1 MIFQI
6 LVIAT
11 FLLYVFFA
19 PAQAETTRLWKT
31 VSELSE
37 TERADI
43 DLRPETPRDSQI
55 PYLPAE
61 KYPFSPPYTAEEM
74 GYRAMEF
81 PHMPRWSVAFA
92 DGFGSITSSG
102 FLQQA
107 KTAGGVLSVH
117 ADGLASYLYST
128 PLGGEYCRWLFQD
141 TAPPENYGNQS
152 LMVGYR
158 TDQTFS
164 TRLDSFFYSPSLR
177 RVRRM
182 PQPRRD
188 DRFPN
193 SVQTMDDI
201 TGRDAWEFSW
211 RLLGTDVLY
220 ETVRFPNNRS
230 TVTSAGASGTFT
242 ELPVKA
248 FKVLGDEYPHY
259 TAEGGIEC
267 YVVEAT
273 AREEWLPNY
282 STPKLIY
289 WLDRHFFYPLRIESY
304 DREGK
309 LMKIEVR
316 TARLVRPE
324 LQERGYASF
333 LTVYWDLSL
342 DMMSYSFHD
351 NFALREWSEKDRQV
365 LFTPDFM
372 RRVWFLAP
380 LKFLEEI
387 RSPEEFY
394 LRPRLDREKFPQDR
408 HIEISADL
416 EERIRAQETA
426 GHLMFES
433 RIHAKSQ

>member
-1 MIFQI
+1 MIFQ
-6 LVIAT
+6 VIVVT
-11 FLLYVFFA
+11 VFFVFSA
-19 PAQAETTRLWKT
+19 PAQAEMTRTWKT

-37 TERADI
+37 RERADI
-43 DLRPETPRDSQI
+43 DLRAETLRDAQF

-61 KYPFSPPYTAEEM
+61 KYPFSSPYTAEKM

-81 PHMPRWSVAFA
+81 PHMPRWSAIFV
-92 DGFGSITSSG
+92 DGFGSMTSSG

-117 ADGLASYLYST
+117 ADGLAGYLYAT
-128 PLGGEYCRWLFQD
+128 PPGGEYFRWLFQD
-141 TAPPENYGNQS
+141 TAPPESYGNQT

-158 TDQTFS
+158 TDRTVS

-188 DRFPN
+188 DRYPN

-211 RLLGTDVLY
+211 RLLGTDVLS
-220 ETVRFPNNRS
+220 ETVRFPTTRS
-230 TVTSAGASGTFT
+230 TVTSAGAGGAFS
-242 ELPVKA
+242 ELPLTA
-248 FKVLGDEYPHY
+248 FTMLGDEYPHY
-259 TAEGGIEC
+259 TTGGRIEC

-304 DREGK
+304 DRDGK
-309 LMKIEVR
+309 LVKIEVR

-324 LQERGYASF
+324 LRERGYASF
-333 LTVYWDLSL
+333 LTVYWDLDL
-342 DMMSYSFHD
+342 DMMTYSFHD
-351 NFALREWSEKDRQV
+351 NFAPKEWSEKDREAF
-365 LFTPDFM
+365 FTPDFM

-380 LKFLEEI
+380 LKFMEEV

-394 LRPRLDREKFPQDR
+394 LRPHLFREKFPQDR
-408 HIEISADL
+408 RIDIPAEL
-416 EERIRAQETA
+416 EARLQAQEEA
-426 GHLMFES
+426 GRLVFTVAVRAH
-433 RIHAKSQ
+433 SQ

>member
-6 LVIAT
+6 LIAT
-11 FLLYVFFA
+11 ILYGIFVA
-19 PAQAETTRLWKT
+19 PVQAETTRRWRT

-43 DLRPETPRDSQI
+43 DLQTETPRDARI

-61 KYPFSPPYTAEEM
+61 KYPFSSPYTAEEM

-81 PHMPRWSVAFA
+81 PHMPRWSALFV

-107 KTAGGVLSVH
+107 KTAGGALAVH
-117 ADGLASYLYST
+117 ADGVAGYLYAT
-128 PLGGEYCRWLFQD
+128 PPGGEYFRWLFQD
-141 TAPPENYGNQS
+141 TAPPESYGNQT

-188 DRFPN
+188 DRYPN

-211 RLLGTDVLY
+211 RLLGMDVLS

-230 TVTSAGASGTFT
+230 TVTSAGASGTFS
-242 ELPVKA
+242 ESPVNA
-248 FKVLGDEYPHY
+248 FTMLGDEYPYY
-259 TAEGGIEC
+259 TADGGIAC
-267 YVVEAT
+267 YVVAAT
-273 AREEWLPNY
+273 VREEWLPNY
-282 STPKLIY
+282 STPKLLY

-304 DREGK
+304 DRDGK
-309 LMKIEVR
+309 LSKLEVR
-316 TARLVRPE
+316 TARLIRPE

-333 LTVYWDLSL
+333 LTVYWDLDL
-342 DMMSYSFHD
+342 DMMTYSFHD
-351 NFALREWSEKDRQV
+351 NFAPREWSEKDRAAF
-365 LFTPDFM
+365 FTPDFM

-380 LKFLEEI
+380 LKFLDEI

-394 LRPRLDREKFPQDR
+394 LRPHLDREKFPQDR

-416 EERIRAQETA
+416 EERVRAQEEA
-426 GHLMFES
+426 GRLVFTS
-433 RIHAKSQ
+433 AVHARSQ

>member
-6 LVIAT
+6 LIVAT
-11 FLLYVFFA
+11 FLLQFICA
-19 PAQAETTRLWKT
+19 PAQAETSRTWQP
-31 VSELSE
+31 VNELAE

-43 DLRPETPRDSQI
+43 DLQPETPRDPEI
-55 PYLPAE
+55 PYLPVE

-74 GYRAMEF
+74 GYHAMEF
-81 PHMPRWSVAFA
+81 PHMPRWSAAFA

-107 KTAGGVLSVH
+107 KTAGGALAIRAH
-117 ADGLASYLYST
+117 GLAGYLYAT
-128 PLGGEYCRWLFQD
+128 PPGGEYCRWLFQD
-141 TAPPENYGNQS
+141 TAPPESYGNQT
-152 LMVGYR
+152 LMIGYR
-158 TDQTFS
+158 TDQAFS

-211 RLLGTDVLY
+211 RVLGTDVLY
-220 ETVRFPNNRS
+220 ETVRFPNTRS
-230 TVTSAGASGTFT
+230 TVTTAGVSGTFT
-242 ELPVKA
+242 ELPVTT
-248 FKVLGDEYPHY
+248 FKMLGDEYPHY

-273 AREEWLPNY
+273 VREEWLPNY
-282 STPKLIY
+282 STPKLLY

-309 LMKIEVR
+309 LVKIEVR
-316 TARLVRPE
+316 TARLIRPE

-333 LTVYWDLSL
+333 LTVYWDLDL
-342 DMMSYSFHD
+342 DMMTYSFHD
-351 NFALREWSEKDRQV
+351 NFVPKEWTEKDREAF
-365 LFTPDFM
+365 FTPDFM
-372 RRVWFLAP
+372 RRMWFLAP
-380 LKFLEEI
+380 LKFVEEI

-394 LRPRLDREKFPQDR
+394 LRPHLFREKFPQDR
-408 HIEISADL
+408 RIDIPAEL
-416 EERIRAQETA
+416 EARLQAQEEA
-426 GHLMFES
+426 GRLVFTS
-433 RIHAKSQ
+433 AVHARSQ